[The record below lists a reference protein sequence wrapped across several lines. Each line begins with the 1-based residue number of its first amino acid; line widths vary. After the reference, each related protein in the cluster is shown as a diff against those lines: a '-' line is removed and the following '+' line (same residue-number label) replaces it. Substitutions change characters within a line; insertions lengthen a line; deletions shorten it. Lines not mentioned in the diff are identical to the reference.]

1 MSRWLRVPRGCCR
14 QLGRCPL
21 ESTLAVGGQA
31 ATARALQQVTLVL
44 MLTHAVHTATAGE
57 QLACVWPT

>member
-14 QLGRCPL
+14 QLGRCP
-21 ESTLAVGGQA
+21 AVGGQA